1 MRVLILKWMLPKT
14 SLFHFFK
21 EDLDSFIFWERQ
33 KARVPMN
40 YLDQANL
47 TTTKLEGSRVHID
60 SKRKGLGVFH
70 SFPVLQRKIRAWLE
84 AIMGW

>member
-1 MRVLILKWMLPKT
+1 MLPKT

-33 KARVPMN
+33 KAGVPMN
-40 YLDQANL
+40 SLDQANL
-47 TTTKLEGSRVHID
+47 TTIKLEGSWVHID
-60 SKRKGLGVFH
+60 SKWEDLGVFQ
-70 SFPVLQRKIRAWLE
+70 SSPMVQRRIRAWSE